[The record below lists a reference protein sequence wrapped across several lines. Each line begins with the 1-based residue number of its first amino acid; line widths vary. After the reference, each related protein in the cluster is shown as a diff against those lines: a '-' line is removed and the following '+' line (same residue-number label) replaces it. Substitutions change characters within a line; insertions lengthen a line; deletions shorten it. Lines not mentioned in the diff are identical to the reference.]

1 MATVGVSTDRRTVR
15 GVLLSH
21 PTADKPSSDPL
32 DEVEQEIGAATAAER
47 IPEVLEALA
56 DRTLS
61 LIENIAL
68 TYRTVD
74 ERRAI
79 VTHLATGRWRTS
91 SLVSVRA
98 ALLAFVR
105 DVPSLDRFETILV
118 LEVADRDLTFVLTD
132 AGRSRILGSGTW
144 RAGADPAAE
153 AHDRVRPTL
162 LAQGLTV
169 DGVALCGGPV
179 TLELLGDCE
188 RAFGVPSVIVD
199 DPQAATALGAA
210 RIAAAQLPEESG
222 HEYEPSGATAIAGE
236 RRRAGVLLPVGA
248 AAAAVLAASGIAV
261 AHVTDEGVW
270 ARQSDKKT
278 SQAQAPATPDPGEP
292 TAPPIVIES
301 TDPAPSTGVPQ
312 NPARPTPVPAA
323 RPIDPGDPA
332 DPYDPNDPR
341 PESRTT
347 TVEPT
352 QYDGPATPDAE
363 PATPGTEPAAT
374 PEVPTTTVVGAP
386 NGDGLFPGEAPPPPA
401 GSDPAAIASWWENHL
416 RLQQLWRQGG

>member
-1 MATVGVSTDRRTVR
+1 MATVGVSADRRTVR
-15 GVLLSH
+15 GVLLFH
-21 PTADKPSSDPL
+21 PTADEPASARL
-32 DEVEQEIGAATAAER
+32 DEVEQEIGAATAAET

-79 VTHLATGRWRTS
+79 VTQLATGRWRTS

-118 LEVADRDLTFVLTD
+118 LEVADRDMTFVLTD

-144 RAGADPAAE
+144 RAGSEPAAE
-153 AHDRVRPTL
+153 AYDRVRPTL

-188 RAFGVPSVIVD
+188 RAFGVPAVIVD
-199 DPQAATALGAA
+199 DPRAAAALGAA
-210 RIAAAQLPEESG
+210 RIAAAQLPEDAG
-222 HEYEPSGATAIAGE
+222 HDYDPSGATAIAAE

-270 ARQSDKKT
+270 ARTPDQKT
-278 SQAQAPATPDPGEP
+278 SQAQAPATPDPGEL
-292 TAPPIVIES
+292 TAPIVIES
-301 TDPAPSTGVPQ
+301 TIPAPATGVPQ
-312 NPARPTPVPAA
+312 NSVRPTPHAAA

-332 DPYDPNDPR
+332 DPFDPNDPR
-341 PESRTT
+341 PRSQTA

-352 QYDGPATPDAE
+352 QYDGPAIRDAE

-374 PEVPTTTVVGAP
+374 PAVPTTTAVGAP
-386 NGDGLFPGEAPPPPA
+386 NDEGLFPGESPRPPE
-401 GSDPAAIASWWENHL
+401 GSDPAAISAWWENHL
-416 RLQQLWRQGG
+416 RLNQLWMQGG